1 MIKLAGISKLSA
13 ERYGAMFA
21 QLTDKSWVFGVIVAT
36 VFLVITLCL
45 SYSIIYYVPL
55 YQPTTEPAMAIMT
68 TLKPLMFVFPLITA
82 GLTFAA
88 SFRVVKSYLNN
99 KTTALK

>member
-1 MIKLAGISKLSA
+1 MAIWCDC
-13 ERYGAMFA
+13 RNRF
-21 QLTDKSWVFGVIVAT
+21 F
-36 VFLVITLCL
+36 

-68 TLKPLMFVFPLITA
+68 TLKPLMFVFPLITI

-88 SFRVVKSYLNN
+88 SFRAVKSYLNN
-99 KTTALK
+99 KTAA

>member
-1 MIKLAGISKLSA
+1 MVGLSKSGA
-13 ERYGAMFA
+13 ERYGRIFA
-21 QLTDKSWVFGVIVAT
+21 QLTDESWVFGVIVAT

-55 YQPTTEPAMAIMT
+55 YQPTTEPAMAIMA

-82 GLTFAA
+82 GLTFVA
-88 SFRVVKSYLNN
+88 SFRAVKSYY
-99 KTTALK
+99 K